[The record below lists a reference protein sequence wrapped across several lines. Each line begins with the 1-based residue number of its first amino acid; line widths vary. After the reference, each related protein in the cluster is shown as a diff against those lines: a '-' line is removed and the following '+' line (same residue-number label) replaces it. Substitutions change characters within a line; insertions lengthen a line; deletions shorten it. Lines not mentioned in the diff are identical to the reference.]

1 MIGRMRGFRDRKNE
15 IELEVEI
22 EERFIERTALDG
34 AEFLAAQADTF
45 AGANVKEKRRPA
57 PLGMTGSGGSHRVMR
72 PHLA

>member
-22 EERFIERTALDG
+22 EER
-34 AEFLAAQADTF
+34 FLAAQADTF